1 MPAAKD
7 IKKVVARRTVWEILR
22 KYVDLMMGRFPPPE
36 ELLKRVEEKL
46 PDGTTSEAR
55 PPC

>member
-1 MPAAKD
+1 MPAVKD
-7 IKKVVARRTVWEILR
+7 MKKVVARRTVWEILR